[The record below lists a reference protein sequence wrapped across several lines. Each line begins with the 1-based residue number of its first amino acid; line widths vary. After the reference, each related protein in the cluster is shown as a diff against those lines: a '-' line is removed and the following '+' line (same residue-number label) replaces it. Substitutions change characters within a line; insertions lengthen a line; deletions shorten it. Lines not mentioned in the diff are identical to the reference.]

1 MPIYPNI
8 YQTLLPGPI
17 VELRGYLAAC
27 GLRGRLYAYL
37 NCNGPTGTAR
47 DELAEGML
55 ALALARGALTP
66 GQPIV
71 EAVSGPFATA
81 LTLAGQTAG
90 HPVVLV
96 MPEDAPAMRQ
106 ESLLRLGAQILH
118 TPAQAGPAGARA
130 EAEAKAAEKGWFYM
144 DWLRSD
150 DNPTYHRRVTGPAL
164 VRSIAREGSSIVDS
178 IVIGVGSGGTITG
191 VGETV
196 KAWTNDVRIVA
207 VEPYESQALSG
218 GLTGPH
224 GIPDIGFGL
233 VPGNY
238 NAYVV
243 DNIAAVTTADAAGP
257 AHRCH
262 PGLPQRRRSP
272 PCSSAAHRQRHQPLG
287 AGGVQRTTE
296 HLISIFIKRKREG
309 RMTKDMTTGA
319 ITPLL
324 VDFTVPLVLGNLFQ
338 LTYNAADSIIVGKFV
353 GEDALA
359 AVGTSNPLMTLA
371 ILFIN
376 GLCLGAGILVSTA
389 YGAGDTQ
396 RVERQVS
403 TTAIAGTVFSLVFS
417 ALCVLLAT
425 PLLRLMQVP
434 TEILPIAVQ
443 YLRIVF
449 AGLIFTFFYN
459 FLAATMRALGDSKS
473 ALYFLMIS
481 SVLNIGGDLFFVEV
495 LGWGSEG
502 CALSTVL
509 SEALCCVLCV
519 IYIQCRIPVL
529 QLGRRW
535 LVFDGSLLRSTVQYG
550 WTSAMQQATVQLG
563 KIAVQAIVNTLGVNA
578 MAAFTAAS
586 RVDDFTYMPQQNIAH
601 AMTTLMAQNH
611 GAGKKERV
619 RQGFFCGLR
628 IELVYGLLLMAVCLL
643 FARPIIPLFVDDPA
657 VIELGVRFLRCASL
671 FYLMPGVTNG
681 IQGGFRG
688 LGDLKVTLTSSM
700 LNMGFRVLAA
710 AILILLLKVELRF
723 LPVSYGIGWL
733 SMLIYELPLLIR
745 YLKEDKL

>member
-1 MPIYPNI
+1 
-8 YQTLLPGPI
+8 
-17 VELRGYLAAC
+17 
-27 GLRGRLYAYL
+27 
-37 NCNGPTGTAR
+37 
-47 DELAEGML
+47 
-55 ALALARGALTP
+55 
-66 GQPIV
+66 
-71 EAVSGPFATA
+71 
-81 LTLAGQTAG
+81 
-90 HPVVLV
+90 
-96 MPEDAPAMRQ
+96 
-106 ESLLRLGAQILH
+106 
-118 TPAQAGPAGARA
+118 
-130 EAEAKAAEKGWFYM
+130 
-144 DWLRSD
+144 
-150 DNPTYHRRVTGPAL
+150 
-164 VRSIAREGSSIVDS
+164 
-178 IVIGVGSGGTITG
+178 
-191 VGETV
+191 
-196 KAWTNDVRIVA
+196 
-207 VEPYESQALSG
+207 
-218 GLTGPH
+218 
-224 GIPDIGFGL
+224 
-233 VPGNY
+233 
-238 NAYVV
+238 
-243 DNIAAVTTADAAGP
+243 
-257 AHRCH
+257 
-262 PGLPQRRRSP
+262 
-272 PCSSAAHRQRHQPLG
+272 
-287 AGGVQRTTE
+287 
-296 HLISIFIKRKREG
+296 
-309 RMTKDMTTGA
+309 MTKDMTSGK

-324 VDFTVPLVLGNLFQ
+324 INFTIPLVLGNLFQ

-359 AVGTSNPLMTLA
+359 AVGTANPLMTLA

-376 GLCLGAGILVSTA
+376 GICLGAGILVSTA
-389 YGAGDTQ
+389 FGAGDTEL
-396 RVERQVS
+396 VERQVS
-403 TTAIAGTVFSLVFS
+403 TTAIAGTVFSLAFS
-417 ALCVLLAT
+417 LLCILLAN
-425 PLLRLMQVP
+425 PLLRLLQVP
-434 TEILPIAVQ
+434 AEILPIAVN

-449 AGLIFTFFYN
+449 AGLLFTFFYN
-459 FLAATMRALGDSKS
+459 FLAATLRALGDSKS

-481 SVLNIGGDLFFVEV
+481 AVLNIGGDLFFVEA
-495 LGWGSEG
+495 LDWGSEG

-509 SEALCCVLCV
+509 SEGMCCLLCAL
-519 IYIQCRIPVL
+519 YIRWKVPVL

-535 LVFDGSLLRSTVQYG
+535 FVFDGKLLRKTVSYG
-550 WTSAMQQATVQLG
+550 WVSAMQQATVQLG

-643 FARPIIPLFVDDPA
+643 FARPIISLFVDDPA
-657 VIELGVRFLRCASL
+657 VIELGVRFLRCVSL

>member
-1 MPIYPNI
+1 
-8 YQTLLPGPI
+8 
-17 VELRGYLAAC
+17 
-27 GLRGRLYAYL
+27 
-37 NCNGPTGTAR
+37 
-47 DELAEGML
+47 
-55 ALALARGALTP
+55 
-66 GQPIV
+66 
-71 EAVSGPFATA
+71 
-81 LTLAGQTAG
+81 
-90 HPVVLV
+90 
-96 MPEDAPAMRQ
+96 
-106 ESLLRLGAQILH
+106 
-118 TPAQAGPAGARA
+118 
-130 EAEAKAAEKGWFYM
+130 
-144 DWLRSD
+144 
-150 DNPTYHRRVTGPAL
+150 
-164 VRSIAREGSSIVDS
+164 
-178 IVIGVGSGGTITG
+178 
-191 VGETV
+191 
-196 KAWTNDVRIVA
+196 
-207 VEPYESQALSG
+207 
-218 GLTGPH
+218 
-224 GIPDIGFGL
+224 
-233 VPGNY
+233 
-238 NAYVV
+238 
-243 DNIAAVTTADAAGP
+243 
-257 AHRCH
+257 
-262 PGLPQRRRSP
+262 
-272 PCSSAAHRQRHQPLG
+272 
-287 AGGVQRTTE
+287 
-296 HLISIFIKRKREG
+296 
-309 RMTKDMTTGA
+309 MTKDMTTGA

-481 SVLNIGGDLFFVEV
+481 SVLNIGGDLFFVEG

-628 IELVYGLLLMAVCLL
+628 IEL
-643 FARPIIPLFVDDPA
+643 RPAPDGSLPALCPPHHLPLRGRPRCYRAGRPVPA
-657 VIELGVRFLRCASL
+657 VR
-671 FYLMPGVTNG
+671 
-681 IQGGFRG
+681 
-688 LGDLKVTLTSSM
+688 
-700 LNMGFRVLAA
+700 
-710 AILILLLKVELRF
+710 
-723 LPVSYGIGWL
+723 
-733 SMLIYELPLLIR
+733 LPLLSDAR
-745 YLKEDKL
+745 RDQRHSGRLPGSGRPEGHPDQQYAQHGLPGAVRRHSDPAAQS

>member
-1 MPIYPNI
+1 
-8 YQTLLPGPI
+8 
-17 VELRGYLAAC
+17 
-27 GLRGRLYAYL
+27 
-37 NCNGPTGTAR
+37 
-47 DELAEGML
+47 
-55 ALALARGALTP
+55 
-66 GQPIV
+66 
-71 EAVSGPFATA
+71 
-81 LTLAGQTAG
+81 
-90 HPVVLV
+90 
-96 MPEDAPAMRQ
+96 
-106 ESLLRLGAQILH
+106 
-118 TPAQAGPAGARA
+118 
-130 EAEAKAAEKGWFYM
+130 
-144 DWLRSD
+144 
-150 DNPTYHRRVTGPAL
+150 
-164 VRSIAREGSSIVDS
+164 
-178 IVIGVGSGGTITG
+178 
-191 VGETV
+191 
-196 KAWTNDVRIVA
+196 
-207 VEPYESQALSG
+207 
-218 GLTGPH
+218 
-224 GIPDIGFGL
+224 
-233 VPGNY
+233 
-238 NAYVV
+238 
-243 DNIAAVTTADAAGP
+243 
-257 AHRCH
+257 
-262 PGLPQRRRSP
+262 
-272 PCSSAAHRQRHQPLG
+272 
-287 AGGVQRTTE
+287 
-296 HLISIFIKRKREG
+296 
-309 RMTKDMTTGA
+309 MTKDMTTGA

-324 VDFTVPLVLGNLFQ
+324 VKFTIPLVLGNLFQ

-417 ALCVLLAT
+417 SLCVLLAT

-434 TEILPIAVQ
+434 EEILPIAVQ

-519 IYIQCRIPVL
+519 VYIQLKVPVL

-563 KIAVQAIVNTLGVNA
+563 KIAVQAIVNTLGINA

-628 IELVYGLLLMAVCLL
+628 IELIYGFCLMAVCLL
-643 FARPIIPLFVDDPA
+643 FARPIISLFVDDPA
-657 VIELGVRFLRCASL
+657 VMDLGVKFLRCASL

-688 LGDLKVTLTSSM
+688 LGDLKITLNSSM
-700 LNMGFRVLAA
+700 LNMGFRVAA
-710 AILILLLKVELRF
+710 AAVLVLVLKVDLQIM
-723 LPVSYGIGWL
+723 PVSYGIGWL
-733 SMLIYELPLLIR
+733 SMLVYELPLLIR
-745 YLKEDKL
+745 YMKEDKL

>member
-1 MPIYPNI
+1 
-8 YQTLLPGPI
+8 
-17 VELRGYLAAC
+17 
-27 GLRGRLYAYL
+27 
-37 NCNGPTGTAR
+37 
-47 DELAEGML
+47 
-55 ALALARGALTP
+55 
-66 GQPIV
+66 
-71 EAVSGPFATA
+71 
-81 LTLAGQTAG
+81 
-90 HPVVLV
+90 
-96 MPEDAPAMRQ
+96 
-106 ESLLRLGAQILH
+106 
-118 TPAQAGPAGARA
+118 
-130 EAEAKAAEKGWFYM
+130 
-144 DWLRSD
+144 
-150 DNPTYHRRVTGPAL
+150 
-164 VRSIAREGSSIVDS
+164 
-178 IVIGVGSGGTITG
+178 
-191 VGETV
+191 
-196 KAWTNDVRIVA
+196 
-207 VEPYESQALSG
+207 
-218 GLTGPH
+218 
-224 GIPDIGFGL
+224 
-233 VPGNY
+233 
-238 NAYVV
+238 
-243 DNIAAVTTADAAGP
+243 
-257 AHRCH
+257 
-262 PGLPQRRRSP
+262 
-272 PCSSAAHRQRHQPLG
+272 
-287 AGGVQRTTE
+287 
-296 HLISIFIKRKREG
+296 
-309 RMTKDMTTGA
+309 MTKDMTTGA

-535 LVFDGSLLRSTVQYG
+535 LVFDGSAPSSMAGPAPCSRPPSSWARSPCRPSSTRWASTPWRHSPPPAG
-550 WTSAMQQATVQLG
+550 WTTSP
-563 KIAVQAIVNTLGVNA
+563 ICP
-578 MAAFTAAS
+578 S
-586 RVDDFTYMPQQNIAH
+586 R
-601 AMTTLMAQNH
+601 
-611 GAGKKERV
+611 
-619 RQGFFCGLR
+619 
-628 IELVYGLLLMAVCLL
+628 
-643 FARPIIPLFVDDPA
+643 
-657 VIELGVRFLRCASL
+657 
-671 FYLMPGVTNG
+671 
-681 IQGGFRG
+681 
-688 LGDLKVTLTSSM
+688 TS
-700 LNMGFRVLAA
+700 
-710 AILILLLKVELRF
+710 
-723 LPVSYGIGWL
+723 PT
-733 SMLIYELPLLIR
+733 P
-745 YLKEDKL
+745 

>member
-1 MPIYPNI
+1 
-8 YQTLLPGPI
+8 
-17 VELRGYLAAC
+17 
-27 GLRGRLYAYL
+27 
-37 NCNGPTGTAR
+37 
-47 DELAEGML
+47 
-55 ALALARGALTP
+55 
-66 GQPIV
+66 
-71 EAVSGPFATA
+71 
-81 LTLAGQTAG
+81 
-90 HPVVLV
+90 
-96 MPEDAPAMRQ
+96 
-106 ESLLRLGAQILH
+106 
-118 TPAQAGPAGARA
+118 
-130 EAEAKAAEKGWFYM
+130 
-144 DWLRSD
+144 
-150 DNPTYHRRVTGPAL
+150 
-164 VRSIAREGSSIVDS
+164 
-178 IVIGVGSGGTITG
+178 
-191 VGETV
+191 
-196 KAWTNDVRIVA
+196 
-207 VEPYESQALSG
+207 
-218 GLTGPH
+218 
-224 GIPDIGFGL
+224 
-233 VPGNY
+233 
-238 NAYVV
+238 
-243 DNIAAVTTADAAGP
+243 
-257 AHRCH
+257 
-262 PGLPQRRRSP
+262 
-272 PCSSAAHRQRHQPLG
+272 
-287 AGGVQRTTE
+287 
-296 HLISIFIKRKREG
+296 
-309 RMTKDMTTGA
+309 MTKDMTTGA

-324 VDFTVPLVLGNLFQ
+324 VKFTIPLVLGNLFQ

-434 TEILPIAVQ
+434 EEILPIAVQ

-481 SVLNIGGDLFFVEV
+481 AVLNIGGDLFFVEV
-495 LGWGSEG
+495 LSWGSEG

-519 IYIQCRIPVL
+519 VYIQLKVPVL

-535 LVFDGSLLRSTVQYG
+535 LVFDGSLLRN
-550 WTSAMQQATVQLG
+550 TVQLG
-563 KIAVQAIVNTLGVNA
+563 KIAVQAIVNTLGINA

-628 IELVYGLLLMAVCLL
+628 IELIYGFCLMAVCLL
-643 FARPIIPLFVDDPA
+643 FARPIISLFVDDPA
-657 VIELGVRFLRCASL
+657 VIDLGVKFLRCASL

-688 LGDLKVTLTSSM
+688 LGDLKITLNSSM
-700 LNMGFRVLAA
+700 LNMGFRVAA
-710 AILILLLKVELRF
+710 AAVLVLVLKVDLQIM
-723 LPVSYGIGWL
+723 PVSYGIGWL
-733 SMLIYELPLLIR
+733 SMLVYELPLLIR
-745 YLKEDKL
+745 YMKEDKL